1 MKTETIILLL
11 EILIIVIFGSIL
23 YSHRLPKV
31 KKLKLKIDIEFNKL
45 QNKYKNK
52 SQILF
57 ENELSRL
64 IIILQTM
71 FENELLNNSINLK
84 DYLFLDKYLEKK
96 KNQIII

>member
-1 MKTETIILLL
+1 MKTETIVLLL

-31 KKLKLKIDIEFNKL
+31 KKLKLKIDIEFNRI
-45 QNKYKNK
+45 KNK
-52 SQILF
+52 S
-57 ENELSRL
+57 ELYQL
-64 IIILQTM
+64 IIQFKKI
-71 FENELLNNSINLK
+71 FENELLNNSINLE

>member
-31 KKLKLKIDIEFNKL
+31 KKLKLKIDIEFNRI
-45 QNKYKNK
+45 KNK
-52 SQILF
+52 S
-57 ENELSRL
+57 ELYQL
-64 IIILQTM
+64 IIQFKKI
-71 FENELLNNSINLK
+71 FENELLNNSINLEE
-84 DYLFLDKYLEKK
+84 YLFLDKYLEKK